1 MNRNSKK
8 PQPTRATR
16 GNYRRRMIMFR
27 NTSAIRTVCF
37 VTCAT
42 LHEAKAKAA
51 GTPPSAMSPNS
62 RSTRRNITVRRHK
75 QTISQNAALNSL
87 TCTTT
92 SSWDKRF
99 NCSAGKPR
107 CPSLG
112 KDETA
117 VALTVIQPVTQLLQ
131 VHQAVTVARADEQI
145 ARAKAGLPVF
155 KNQ

>member
-1 MNRNSKK
+1 
-8 PQPTRATR
+8 
-16 GNYRRRMIMFR
+16 MFR

-37 VTCAT
+37 VTCATLLLSGAAVAQETSPEVRRIT